1 MKRILSFALVALIG
15 AVVSCKKISDE
26 GITPQQTSQLA
37 KCPLKNVNSATG
49 TPIASF
55 EYTLNRIKRI
65 VNKEDGEVDAIFTYN
80 IKNQIEKMTI
90 SNGNALETYTVT
102 YVYDVATGK
111 VSKTRTSVKDYEFQV
126 NDFVY
131 AGDKLI
137 TINTTLN
144 IFGYTVKGTSRVE
157 YLNDNVS
164 KVYTKM
170 EGEPELLA
178 YEGLNY
184 DTKAQFYPDGYRTMA
199 YGFIGLANSYF
210 AFFGQNNATSIKI
223 YDDNGKVDEAIET
236 VYEYNKTGIP
246 TKGTKTITKGENKT
260 TQTVAYQYMCN

>member
-1 MKRILSFALVALIG
+1 MKRILSFALVAVIG
-15 AVVSCKKISDE
+15 CVISCKKIDDE

-37 KCPLKNVNSATG
+37 KCPLKNVNTATG
-49 TPIASF
+49 TPIATF

-80 IKNQIEKMTI
+80 SKNQIEKMTI

-102 YVYDVATGK
+102 YVYDVASGK
-111 VSKTRTSVKDYEFQV
+111 VTKTRTAVKDYEFQV

-131 AGDKLI
+131 AGDKLT
-137 TINTTLN
+137 TINTSLD
-144 IFGYTVKGTSRVE
+144 IFGYKIKGTSRVE

-164 KVYTKM
+164 KVYTKI

-184 DTKAQFYPDGYRTMA
+184 DTRAQFYPDGYRTMA

-210 AFFGQNNATSIKI
+210 AFLGKNNPTSIKI
-223 YDDNGKVDEAIET
+223 YDDNGKVEEAIET

-246 TKGTKTITKGENKT
+246 TKGTKTIIRGENKI
-260 TQTVAYQYMCN
+260 TQAVAYQYMCN

>member
-1 MKRILSFALVALIG
+1 MKRIISFALIALLG
-15 AVVSCKKISDE
+15 AVISCKKISDE

-80 IKNQIEKMTI
+80 SKNQIEKMTI
-90 SNGNALETYTVT
+90 SNGNALETYTVI
-102 YVYDVATGK
+102 YVYDASGK
-111 VSKTRTSVKDYEFQV
+111 ITKTRTSVKEYEFQV

-131 AGDKLI
+131 AGDKLT

-157 YLNDNVS
+157 YIDENVS
-164 KVYTKM
+164 KVFIKM
-170 EGEPELLA
+170 DGEPELLA

-199 YGFIGLANSYF
+199 YGFIGIANSYF
-210 AFFGQNNATSIKI
+210 AFFGKNNPTSLKI
-223 YDDNGKVDEAIET
+223 YDDNGKVEEAIET

-246 TKGTKTITKGENKT
+246 TKGTKTITRGENKSV
-260 TQTVAYQYMCN
+260 QIVAYQYMCN

>member
-15 AVVSCKKISDE
+15 VVISCKKIDDE

-37 KCPLKNVNSATG
+37 KCPLKTVNSATG

-80 IKNQIEKMTI
+80 SKNQIEKMTI
-90 SNGNALETYTVT
+90 SNGNASESYSVT
-102 YVYDVATGK
+102 YLYDVTSGK
-111 VSKTRTSVKDYEFQV
+111 ITKTRTSVKDYEFQV

-137 TINTTLN
+137 TINTSLD
-144 IFGYTVKGTSRVE
+144 IFGYKVKGVSRVE
-157 YLNDNVS
+157 YANENVS
-164 KVYTKM
+164 KVYTKI

-210 AFFGQNNATSIKI
+210 AFFGKNNPTSIKI
-223 YDDNGKVDEAIET
+223 YDDNGKVEEAIES

-246 TKGTKTITKGENKT
+246 TKATKTIIKGENKT
-260 TQTVAYQYMCN
+260 VQTFGYQYMCN

>member
-1 MKRILSFALVALIG
+1 MLFLGV
-15 AVVSCKKISDE
+15 VVSCKKIKDK

-65 VNKEDGEVDAIFTYN
+65 INKEDGEVDAIFNYN
-80 IKNQIEKMTI
+80 NRNQIENMTI
-90 SNGNALETYTVT
+90 SNGNALETYTVS
-102 YVYDVATGK
+102 YIYDAAGK
-111 VSKTRTSVKDYEFQV
+111 VSKTRTAVKDYEFQV

-131 AGDKLI
+131 AGDKL
-137 TINTTLN
+137 TTVNTTLN

-157 YLNDNVS
+157 YINDNVS
-164 KVYTKM
+164 KVFTKI

-184 DTKAQFYPDGYRTMA
+184 DTKAQFYPVGYRTMA
-199 YGFIGLANSYF
+199 YGFIGIANSYF
-210 AFFGQNNATSIKI
+210 AFFGKNNPTSIKI

-246 TKGTKTITKGENKT
+246 TKGTKTIIRGETKLHKPWPINICVIELS
-260 TQTVAYQYMCN
+260 

>member
-1 MKRILSFALVALIG
+1 MKRILSFVLVALIG
-15 AVVSCKKISDE
+15 GVISCKKISDE

-37 KCPLKNVNSATG
+37 KCPLKNVNSVTG

-80 IKNQIEKMTI
+80 SKNQIEKMTI
-90 SNGNALETYTVT
+90 SNGNATETYTVV

-157 YLNDNVS
+157 YTNNNVS
-164 KVYTKM
+164 KVYTKI

-199 YGFIGLANSYF
+199 YGFIGIANSYF
-210 AFFGQNNATSIKI
+210 AFFGQNNPTSIKI

-246 TKGTKTITKGENKT
+246 TKGIKTITRGTNKT
-260 TQTVAYQYMCN
+260 TQNVAYQYMCN